1 MIRINLLPVRAAQK
15 KEMLR
20 GQLVVL
26 TLCVVVALVGCA
38 GFYASLFFKAEA
50 VKKEIAQ
57 KEAQINRL
65 KKTIGE
71 VAHFKKLQEE
81 LRGKLD
87 ILDKLKEGKTGPV
100 HLLDELSKVLPDKL
114 WLVSFKESSGTISIS
129 GVGLNE
135 VTVAQFLRNLEAS
148 PYYQN
153 VELQVTEQIAQGGL
167 KMQKFNV
174 TTKAETP
181 AKGP

>member
-81 LRGKLD
+81 LR
-87 ILDKLKEGKTGPV
+87 
-100 HLLDELSKVLPDKL
+100 
-114 WLVSFKESSGTISIS
+114 
-129 GVGLNE
+129 
-135 VTVAQFLRNLEAS
+135 
-148 PYYQN
+148 
-153 VELQVTEQIAQGGL
+153 
-167 KMQKFNV
+167 
-174 TTKAETP
+174 
-181 AKGP
+181 